1 MSRDN
6 PPGAPTRSTE
16 VEQEVAALIRH
27 EEQLS
32 KTVAE
37 LEQRLFKVLV
47 PVGPDVSTTSGS
59 SQTEPVRVPLADQLY
74 NRNCGINRL
83 NEQLQSIINRLEL

>member
-1 MSRDN
+1 MNNQGSSL
-6 PPGAPTRSTE
+6 PTRSTE
-16 VEQEVAALIRH
+16 VEQEVNALIMH

-47 PVGPDVSTTSGS
+47 PTGPEVSATSGS
-59 SQTEPVRVPLADQLY
+59 SQTEPVRVPLADQLHDR
-74 NRNCGINRL
+74 NRGANRL